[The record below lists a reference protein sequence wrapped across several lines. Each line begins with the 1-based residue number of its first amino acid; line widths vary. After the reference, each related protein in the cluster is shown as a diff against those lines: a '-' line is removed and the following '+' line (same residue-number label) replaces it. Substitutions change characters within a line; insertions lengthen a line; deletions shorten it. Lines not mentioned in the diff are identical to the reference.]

1 MQHKNTNDDSVEKD
15 IAVPTQLAWPHYQ
28 EGGPQLANSEPGFN
42 EAQIV

>member
-15 IAVPTQLAWPHYQ
+15 IAVPTQLALPHCQ
-28 EGGPQLANSEPGFN
+28 EGDPQLANSEPGFN